1 VTHFEI
7 YFLGFKQD
15 KEINGR
21 EKHMNNGKNNITQK
35 TKLFET
41 TNRKVLLVVVGIL
54 ESGCN
59 QL

>member
-1 VTHFEI
+1 
-7 YFLGFKQD
+7 
-15 KEINGR
+15 
-21 EKHMNNGKNNITQK
+21 MNNGKNNITQK